1 MENILDNKNLEEQ
14 VKCNELKLLEK
25 DTRKNKNEL
34 EKLISKD
41 FIEYGS
47 SGLIYSY
54 DETINGLLNETEEKI
69 YKIIKMETKII
80 SNNIVMVL
88 YIIDINGNISNRSSI
103 WKKENNE
110 WKIIFHQGTK
120 ANKKDL

>member
-1 MENILDNKNLEEQ
+1 M
-14 VKCNELKLLEK
+14 EK

-80 SNNIVMVL
+80 SKNIVMVL

-120 ANKKDL
+120 VNKKDL

>member
-14 VKCNELKLLEK
+14 IKCNELKLLEK
-25 DTRKNKNEL
+25 DIRKNKNEL

-69 YKIIKMETKII
+69 YKIVKMEAKIF
-80 SNNIVMVL
+80 SKNIVMIL

-103 WKKENNE
+103 WKKESNK

-120 ANKKDL
+120 VNKKEL